1 MLSLGSMAE
10 IRVELLLV
18 FFTGT
23 MLLGSVQAWELIK
36 DSDLSIFQTGQWSES
51 QSVPSPGKPTRDLE
65 RLDEQCVYC

>member
-23 MLLGSVQAWELIK
+23 LLLGSVRAWELIK
-36 DSDLSIFQTGQWSES
+36 DSDLSFYQTGQWSES
-51 QSVPSPGKPTRDLE
+51 LSVPSPGKHRR
-65 RLDEQCVYC
+65 RLGVLG